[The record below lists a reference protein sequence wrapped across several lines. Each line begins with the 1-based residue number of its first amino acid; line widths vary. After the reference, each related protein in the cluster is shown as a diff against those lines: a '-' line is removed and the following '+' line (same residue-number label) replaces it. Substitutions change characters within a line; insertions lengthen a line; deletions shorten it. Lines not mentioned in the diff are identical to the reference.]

1 MRTLLRVGAIAAAL
15 ATMAVAAAP
24 VAASGAP
31 ASSATGV
38 ADPAATPPTAR
49 SVLLLSLPALSWAD
63 LRGAAAPNLKRLLA
77 TSAVADL
84 STRSIRQRTTPA
96 NGYTALGAGARALAD
111 DDVAG
116 QNLEPTEPYGTSQA
130 GEVYT
135 RRTGRPD
142 PTAVGVLG
150 IAPIVDANDAQ
161 PYDAV
166 PGELGRVLKD
176 AGIERRVIANA
187 DQDELAPAADQL
199 HREAV
204 LGLMDQTGR
213 VRGDVGPDLLRRD
226 PTAPFGLRLDEDR
239 VLRAF
244 AGFGARRT
252 VTLVEASDLARAD
265 AYRPF
270 ATSTQRVEMRTR
282 AIEDTDRLVSRLLH
296 EVDLARDA
304 VVVVGPYHSRR
315 QRELTIAAV
324 HAPGVAP
331 GYLESSTTRRPG
343 FVQVV
348 DIAPTVLDLL
358 GIERPEA
365 MEGRPVEATS
375 GSHDFEGR
383 MRFLVR
389 ANREAVFRDRSIGT
403 ATVAVVATTII
414 LTLGAVLALRARVR
428 RAHPPLAWV
437 AFGLLGFLIGTFVAG
452 ALPFDRWGTGAFF
465 GFLVAW
471 SVGFAAV
478 CLLIGRRD
486 PVDGLLV
493 ALGAIVGLH
502 LVDLLTGAHLEL
514 NTVFGYTATVG
525 IRVAGAGNPGS
536 AQLCSAALLLATLLA
551 WRVGGRRGVGV
562 AAVLLAI
569 VLVVVG
575 APFFGQDFGGAISL
589 APAALLL
596 LLLLS
601 GRRVSLRSVGWLVL
615 ALVVAGLAVGFV
627 DLSRPADSRTHVGR
641 FFEKVGHEG
650 ISGFVEVIGR
660 KLDLMVRT
668 FSNTGWVLVVVV
680 AVGALVYV
688 LRATD
693 LFERMSGWVTTLRAG
708 FVAFALLVVLATLL
722 NDSGVQV
729 TGMMT
734 AIFVPTFVVLG
745 CRASTRATPPAR
757 GQMPARSVSQP
768 RI

>member
-1 MRTLLRVGAIAAAL
+1 MGAVAAAL
-15 ATMAVAAAP
+15 ATM
-24 VAASGAP
+24 VAAS
-31 ASSATGV
+31 V
-38 ADPAATPPTAR
+38 PAAAAGAASDSASGAAGEATAPPAAR

-63 LRGAAAPNLKRLLA
+63 LRGADAPNLKRLLA
-77 TSAVADL
+77 SSAIADL
-84 STRSIRQRTTPA
+84 STRSVRQRTDPG
-96 NGYTALGAGARALAD
+96 NGYAALGAGARSVAD
-111 DDVAG
+111 PDVAG
-116 QNLEPTEPYGTSQA
+116 QNLEPAEPYGASRA

-142 PTAVGVLG
+142 PSAVGVLG
-150 IAPIVDANDAQ
+150 IAPIVDANDAL

-176 AGIERRVIANA
+176 AGIGRQVIANA
-187 DQDELAPAADQL
+187 DQDELSAAADQV
-199 HREAV
+199 HREAA
-204 LGLMDQTGR
+204 LGLMDETGR
-213 VRGDVGPDLLRRD
+213 VRGEVGPDLLRRD
-226 PTAPFGLRLDEDR
+226 PAAPFGLRLDEDR
-239 VLRAF
+239 VVGAF
-244 AGFGARRT
+244 AGFGDRRT

-265 AYRPF
+265 AYRRF
-270 ATSTQRVEMRTR
+270 ATSAQRVAMRTQ
-282 AIEDTDRLVSRLLH
+282 AIEATDHLVGRLLRS
-296 EVDLARDA
+296 VDLARDA

-343 FVQVV
+343 FVQIV

-358 GIERPEA
+358 GLERPEA

-383 MRFLVR
+383 VRFLVR
-389 ANREAVFRDRSIGT
+389 VNREAVFRDHSIGT
-403 ATVAVVATTII
+403 ATVVVVATTII

-428 RAHPPLAWV
+428 WAHPPLAWV
-437 AFGLLGFLIGTFVAG
+437 SFGLLGFLIGTFVAG
-452 ALPFDRWGTGAFF
+452 AFPFDRWGSGAFF
-465 GFLVAW
+465 GFLAAW

-478 CLLIGRRD
+478 CLLVGRRD
-486 PVDGLLV
+486 PTNGLLV
-493 ALGAIVGLH
+493 ALASIVGLH
-502 LVDLLTGAHLEL
+502 VVDLLTGAHLEL

-551 WRVGGRRGVGV
+551 WRIGGRRGLGV
-562 AAVLLAI
+562 AAALLAV

-601 GRRVSLRSVGWLVL
+601 GRRVSVRAVGWLVL

-650 ISGFVEVIGR
+650 ISGFVEVVGR

-668 FSNTGWVLVVVV
+668 FSNTGWVLVVLV

-693 LFERMSGWVTTLRAG
+693 LFDRMSRWVTTLRAG
-708 FVAFALLVVLATLL
+708 CIAFALLIVLATLL

-734 AIFVPTFVVLG
+734 AIFVPMFVVLG
-745 CRASTRATPPAR
+745 CRASTRPVPPPDVEPTVTPPAAP
-757 GQMPARSVSQP
+757 PAAVRSP
-768 RI
+768 A